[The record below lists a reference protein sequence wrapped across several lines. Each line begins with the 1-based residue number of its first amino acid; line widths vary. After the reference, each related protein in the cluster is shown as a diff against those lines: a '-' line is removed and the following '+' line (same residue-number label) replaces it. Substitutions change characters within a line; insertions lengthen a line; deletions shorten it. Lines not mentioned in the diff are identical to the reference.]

1 MIFSKDY
8 RVYNKS
14 SNELCFIKSV
24 SFDEEGNITS
34 ILLRNSNNEISYHTS
49 FYTLVF
55 EKIVSYDKNMHPIY
69 VNDVVSGIIDIKKRK
84 TSDLFVVEEIDDS
97 SKEFYRTGNKGVL
110 RYLNSKRTNIGYPFF
125 ENVEVV
131 GTIHDPQF
139 MKYDI
144 FDLTKNTNIV
154 DVPELANSL

>member
-24 SFDEEGNITS
+24 SFDEEGNIAS

-69 VNDVVSGIIDIKKRK
+69 VNDVVSGIIDTKKRK
-84 TSDLFVVEEIDDS
+84 TPDLFVVEEIDDS

-110 RYLNSKRTNIGYPFF
+110 RYLNPKRTNIGYPFF

-144 FDLTKNTNIV
+144 FDLTKNTHIV